1 MRVSRK
7 MTDTTNPPPADELEE
22 VFCSIDST
30 QVEMARD
37 LLQSSGMECF
47 VFDESSS
54 RMLGSTAAIPARL
67 MVRTEDATEARAA
80 LKDLGFK
87 T

>member
-1 MRVSRK
+1 

-22 VFCSIDST
+22 VFSSVDSM

-54 RMLGSTAAIPARL
+54 RMLGSTAAVPTRL
-67 MVRTEDATEARAA
+67 MVRTEDAAEARGA
-80 LKDLGFK
+80 LKDLGFE

>member
-1 MRVSRK
+1 
-7 MTDTTNPPPADELEE
+7 MTDTGNPPSPDELEE
-22 VFCSIDST
+22 VFSSADSM

-54 RMLGSTAAIPARL
+54 RMLGSTAAVTARL
-67 MVRTEDATEARAA
+67 MVHAADAEEARAA
-80 LKDLGFK
+80 LKDLGFE

>member
-1 MRVSRK
+1 M
-7 MTDTTNPPPADELEE
+7 
-22 VFCSIDST
+22 

-54 RMLGSTAAIPARL
+54 RMLGSTAAIPTRL
-67 MVRTEDATEARAA
+67 MVRAEDATEARAA
-80 LKDLGFK
+80 LKDLGFE

>member
-1 MRVSRK
+1 
-7 MTDTTNPPPADELEE
+7 MTNTSNPPPPDELEE
-22 VFCSIDST
+22 VFTSVDSM

-37 LLQSSGMECF
+37 LLKSSGMECF

-67 MVRTEDATEARAA
+67 MVRAEDAAEARAA
-80 LKDLGFK
+80 LKDLGFE

>member
-1 MRVSRK
+1 
-7 MTDTTNPPPADELEE
+7 MTDRPNPPSPDELEE
-22 VFCSIDST
+22 VFTSADSM

-67 MVRTEDATEARAA
+67 MVRTEDAAEARAA
-80 LKDLGFK
+80 LKDLGFEK
-87 T
+87 

>member
-1 MRVSRK
+1 MA
-7 MTDTTNPPPADELEE
+7 DTPNPPASDELEE
-22 VFCSIDST
+22 VFTSADSM

-67 MVRTEDATEARAA
+67 MVRTQDATEARAA
-80 LKDLGFK
+80 LKDLGFE